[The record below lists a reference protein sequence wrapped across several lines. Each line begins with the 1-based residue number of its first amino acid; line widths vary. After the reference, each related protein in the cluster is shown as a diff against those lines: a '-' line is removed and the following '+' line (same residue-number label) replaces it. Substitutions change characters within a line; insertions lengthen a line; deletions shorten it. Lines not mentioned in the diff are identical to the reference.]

1 MEQQKETK
9 KTNKASTGVF
19 LILRVVLGFILV
31 AVFAAGSNFLHA
43 NSKLLRTTKTK
54 DLNEIL
60 QNGEEYPVGEFVSL
74 KVWFPLG
81 AYAEES
87 STISYGHSNE
97 GGLTSGTDYYYVVYL
112 EDQTFMSLK
121 LSNNED
127 IKAIDKIF
135 DDLMEMESIES
146 ADDLSSYVLS
156 GKLTTLT
163 DDEIIGYYKEALSD
177 MDFDPNGENVRLYV
191 LDTTAIPTQNII
203 ILVVCVAAVIGAV
216 YLIFRLQKKKKKE
229 EGMSYVVSGNV
240 QGTPNP
246 AETPTSTQTG
256 SDQAA
261 APASSETTGTGY
273 ESDFVTAERNRES
286 DPLYK

>member
-1 MEQQKETK
+1 MEQQNETK
-9 KTNKASTGVF
+9 KTNKGGTALF

-74 KVWFPLG
+74 EVWLPLG

-97 GGLTSGTDYYYVVYL
+97 GGFTSGTDYYYVVYL

-146 ADDLSSYVLS
+146 ADDLNSYVLS

-229 EGMSYVVSGNV
+229 EGMSYSVSGNV

-261 APASSETTGTGY
+261 APASAETTGTGY